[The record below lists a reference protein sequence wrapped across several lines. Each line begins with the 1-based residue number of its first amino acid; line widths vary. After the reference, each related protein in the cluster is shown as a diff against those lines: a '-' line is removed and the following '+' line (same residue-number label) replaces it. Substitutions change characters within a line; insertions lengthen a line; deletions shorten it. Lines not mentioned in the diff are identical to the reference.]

1 MSLIHEFIVDE
12 YNRKYVKMYLLSVNK
27 CVLRCLQVLLLLI
40 NLVQNNENNTQRFL
54 NVRIRIDNEDDII
67 SRSISALDLIVD
79 LFYKREDLARFVQ
92 VPMKKMITIT

>member
-12 YNRKYVKMYLLSVNK
+12 YNRKL
-27 CVLRCLQVLLLLI
+27 LRCSQVLLLLI

-92 VPMKKMITIT
+92 VSMKKMITIT

>member
-12 YNRKYVKMYLLSVNK
+12 YNRKL
-27 CVLRCLQVLLLLI
+27 LRCLQVLLLLI